1 MALTQVKTL
10 GIADDA
16 VTEAKVADNAIN
28 SEHYTDGSID
38 NAHIADDQIDSE
50 HYVDGSI
57 DLAHMSTN
65 SVDSDQYVDGS
76 IDLAHMSAN
85 SVDSDQYVD
94 GSIDLAH
101 MSANSVDSD
110 QYVDG
115 SIDNAHLADDAVGVA
130 ELSATGTASSSTYL
144 RGDNTWAT
152 VAATLGGGTGVDFN
166 DTVKVRFGTD
176 NDLELYHDGSNAW
189 ISNTTGNLIIRDTT
203 DTVYIQAPSIRF
215 QDDTTNED
223 IAKFISDGACEL
235 YYDNVKKLETTSVGA
250 HVWGNLQFVDTAKI
264 QLGTLLDLEIYHDG
278 TNSLI
283 KNNTNILSLQG
294 DDIRLLNNA
303 ASEAYLKAANNG
315 AVQLFYDSSLK
326 FETTSSGAQFTDNVK
341 FDNPDT
347 AGRDVIWEAN
357 NDALHWED
365 NTKAI
370 FGGGN
375 DLEIYHDSTHSYVD
389 NTGTGNLYLRDTGT
403 VKVRAATFGVDNHGG
418 TETMMQMSADGAVD
432 LYYDHSKKLETTSTG
447 LWIHEDTDK
456 VISFSGS
463 IGEIGDVPGF
473 QGSNTAGSA
482 ITSIGMRGTD
492 IRFAT
497 GNSERVRITDAGLS
511 IGGTGTLGT
520 YSGYS
525 NIWLGGTSHL
535 YSEEAATTSRSL
547 SISQNAHV
555 DTDGSWEYI
564 VTDEASN
571 MYQSAGNIGFRCAP
585 SGTAGNDISWET
597 GLIINVNSGV
607 ELYYDNSKK
616 LETTSAGGT
625 LTGAWSGVGKVLQVV
640 STTKTDTTSFS
651 IASDTVYH
659 YTDTSLRVTITP
671 TSGSNTLYI
680 TGVVNIGRE
689 LLNKVFVLIGKDGS
703 TLAAAN
709 GDTAGDRFSCV
720 ANGQQGYTNNTLSMP
735 FHIKIPAENT
745 TERYYNLGF
754 QHGSSSS
761 RTVYLN
767 RGSGDAD
774 GYGEPRTI
782 STISVMEIGA

>member
-1 MALTQVKTL
+1 MALTRTTTK
-10 GIADDA
+10 GIANDA
-16 VTEAKVADNAIN
+16 VTGTKIADNAIN

-326 FETTSSGAQFTDNVK
+326 FETSSTGAQVTGDLGIGCVPAVSLEVEKTIDVAWSAANSVVVANNLLRLENPSTNNSAFAGMQFRTGDGGDAHFGTYQNASTANDCTFYWSNQTDSGAKTLATLDTATGDLTINNGNLVVGTAGKGIDFSAQTATSESGATTSSELLDHYEEGTWTPVLTGSSGGSYTMNGGTGNYIRVGKSVTISFTLSWSAAATAYSGTLTLQGLPFSNGSTRCAIALGPHTSGIYAPSGYTHLSGVCDPSQASIYLTASDGENGGYTHSPTVASSGA
-341 FDNPDT
+341 
-347 AGRDVIWEAN
+347 
-357 NDALHWED
+357 
-365 NTKAI
+365 
-370 FGGGN
+370 
-375 DLEIYHDSTHSYVD
+375 IYGV
-389 NTGTGNLYLRDTGT
+389 TGTYLM
-403 VKVRAATFGVDNHGG
+403 N
-418 TETMMQMSADGAVD
+418 
-432 LYYDHSKKLETTSTG
+432 
-447 LWIHEDTDK
+447 
-456 VISFSGS
+456 
-463 IGEIGDVPGF
+463 
-473 QGSNTAGSA
+473 
-482 ITSIGMRGTD
+482 
-492 IRFAT
+492 
-497 GNSERVRITDAGLS
+497 
-511 IGGTGTLGT
+511 
-520 YSGYS
+520 
-525 NIWLGGTSHL
+525 
-535 YSEEAATTSRSL
+535 
-547 SISQNAHV
+547 
-555 DTDGSWEYI
+555 
-564 VTDEASN
+564 
-571 MYQSAGNIGFRCAP
+571 
-585 SGTAGNDISWET
+585 
-597 GLIINVNSGV
+597 
-607 ELYYDNSKK
+607 
-616 LETTSAGGT
+616 
-625 LTGAWSGVGKVLQVV
+625 
-640 STTKTDTTSFS
+640 
-651 IASDTVYH
+651 
-659 YTDTSLRVTITP
+659 
-671 TSGSNTLYI
+671 
-680 TGVVNIGRE
+680 
-689 LLNKVFVLIGKDGS
+689 
-703 TLAAAN
+703 
-709 GDTAGDRFSCV
+709 
-720 ANGQQGYTNNTLSMP
+720 
-735 FHIKIPAENT
+735 
-745 TERYYNLGF
+745 
-754 QHGSSSS
+754 
-761 RTVYLN
+761 
-767 RGSGDAD
+767 
-774 GYGEPRTI
+774 
-782 STISVMEIGA
+782 